1 MTELK
6 KTRSEL
12 KRDAI
17 LQAATEAFK
26 SEGVQATSMDKLAQL
41 AQVSKRTVYN
51 HFKTKEILVME
62 LISQLWKAALVDIVF
77 EYRSDCP
84 LHEQLSTLLTKEL
97 SLLSSPE
104 YIDLSR
110 VAFGHFFYDS
120 ETLQQE
126 VAKFSAQET
135 AIHRWLKEAVDD
147 GRLKE
152 MDIDFANSQ
161 LHSLIKGS
169 GFWPQLMQMKPMLNS
184 EDMTFIAEQSAGM
197 FLSHYEVSVC
207 V

>member
-77 EYRSDCP
+77 EYRSDRP

-197 FLSHYEVSVC
+197 FLSHYTLKK
-207 V
+207 